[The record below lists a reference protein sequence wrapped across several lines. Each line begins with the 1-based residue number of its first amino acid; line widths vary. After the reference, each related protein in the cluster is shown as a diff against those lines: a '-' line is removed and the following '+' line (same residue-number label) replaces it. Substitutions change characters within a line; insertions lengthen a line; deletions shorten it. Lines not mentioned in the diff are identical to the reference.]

1 MTMDL
6 SSFDIEETF
15 SKLTLTK
22 SFEYETRRPLEDCIH
37 NLRLLQPTHDWNIH
51 FGGPRTVHEVVISQF
66 DDHMCYYDV
75 STKYRGRN
83 RGGYSRTAHINGKMV
98 YNPET
103 GVTKISGESKLN
115 GVSVVILLVAILIFC
130 LFTLSYGFPAFFVLF
145 ALGAFAYAVYTM
157 VQDQAHLLRVVQEL

>member
-6 SSFDIEETF
+6 SSFDIEEVF

-66 DDHMCYYDV
+66 DDNICYYDV
-75 STKYRGRN
+75 STMHRGRR
-83 RGGYSRTAHINGKMV
+83 RGGYSRSANVNGKMQ
-98 YNPET
+98 YNPDT
-103 GVTKISGESKLN
+103 GITTVSGESKLN
-115 GVSVVILLVAILIFC
+115 IVGVSVMIAAILVFLIFV
-130 LFTLSYGFPAFFVLF
+130 LANGFPMLFVLF
-145 ALGAFAYAVYTM
+145 GLGMIAYVFYSM
-157 VQDQAHLLRVVQEL
+157 VQDQAHLMRVIQEL